1 MTTQAST
8 TQAPK
13 QATQTAL
20 RTAIFVAS
28 LGYFVDVYDIALFGI
43 VRVDS
48 LKELGLNSQESLL
61 TSGVYLL
68 NMQMGGMLLGGLL
81 W

>member
-20 RTAIFVAS
+20 RAAIFVAS
-28 LGYFVDVYDIALFGI
+28 LGYFVDVYDIALLELCASI
-43 VRVDS
+43 V
-48 LKELGLNSQESLL
+48 LKSS
-61 TSGVYLL
+61 V
-68 NMQMGGMLLGGLL
+68 
-81 W
+81 